1 MKFRFALATV
11 LMLIQFKSTTF
22 GQCPSLVPNGGFEE
36 NAGIPT
42 DDCSWALANGWTN
55 AATSSDCNSNNGT
68 PDYFHLQGVGSLSSL
83 PVNYFADLLPFEG
96 NAVMGIGGNLSFLPN
111 AREYISI
118 ALTSPLVVG
127 NEYTLSF
134 SMNNGIP
141 QVGGMYTDG
150 WGVLLSTGVVLQ
162 PVGTNGLI
170 APTGNLF
177 SVPGVFS
184 SQVWQTYTYTF
195 IADQAYTQL
204 TFGNFL
210 SDANQTRIMYGVQDF
225 VSLSYVF
232 IDNFIL
238 EGATVPPPVVD
249 LGPDFELCDGPT
261 ALNAT
266 TSGALSY
273 LWNTSNPSSTL
284 NVTAPGQYFVDVE
297 WACGV
302 VSDTINV
309 FECPVDPPVDPPVDT
324 TDTTQYFCDI
334 YVPNS
339 FSPNDDGAND
349 YFAPVFECEIASY
362 EFRIFNRWGVEI
374 FSTTDPYEKWTGV
387 AKEKSTYAAQN
398 DAYIWAIKAV
408 VLSPTEGRIEKKRTG
423 QVTLFR

>member
-1 MKFRFALATV
+1 MHLRHFVLAFALILNLNILCFA
-11 LMLIQFKSTTF
+11 
-22 GQCPSLVPNGGFEE
+22 QCPSLVPNGGFEE

-83 PVNYFADLLPFEG
+83 PINYFAELLPFEG

-118 ALTSPLVVG
+118 GLTSPLVVG

-134 SMNNGIP
+134 SMNNGVP

-177 SVPGVFS
+177 SVPGVFTA
-184 SQVWQTYTYTF
+184 QDWQTYSFTF
-195 IADQAYTQL
+195 IADQPYSQL

-210 SDANQTRIMYGVQDF
+210 SDANQTRIMFGVQDF

-238 EGATVPPPVVD
+238 EGSTTAAPTVE
-249 LGPDFELCDGPT
+249 LGPDFELCSSPAILD
-261 ALNAT
+261 AT
-266 TSGALSY
+266 ITGALSY
-273 LWNTSNPSSTL
+273 TWSNGSSVNTL
-284 NVTAPGQYFVDVE
+284 NVSSPGQYFVDVE

-302 VSDTINV
+302 VSDSINI
-309 FECPVDPPVDPPVDT
+309 FECPVDPPVDPPVEP
-324 TDTTQYFCDI
+324 TDSIQYFCDI
-334 YVPNS
+334 YIPNS
-339 FSPNDDGAND
+339 FSPNNDGTND
-349 YFAPVFECEIASY
+349 YFAPVFECEITSY

-374 FSTTDPYEKWTGV
+374 FNTTNPYEKWTGV
-387 AKEKSTYAAQN
+387 AKEKSTYAAQ
-398 DAYIWAIKAV
+398 DGAYTWILKAQIS
-408 VLSPTEGRIEKKRTG
+408 SPSDGIIERKRMG

>member
-1 MKFRFALATV
+1 MHVRNFLLAFALI
-11 LMLIQFKSTTF
+11 LQFKTNCF
-22 GQCPSLVPNGGFEE
+22 AQCPSLVPNGGFEE

-83 PVNYFADLLPFEG
+83 PVNYFAELLPFEG

-118 ALTSPLVVG
+118 GLTSPLVVG
-127 NEYTLSF
+127 NEYALSF
-134 SMNNGIP
+134 SMNNGVP

-177 SVPGVFS
+177 SVPGVFTA
-184 SQVWQTYTYTF
+184 QDWQTYSFTF
-195 IADQAYTQL
+195 IADQPYSQL

-210 SDANQTRIMYGVQDF
+210 SDANQTRIMFGVQDF

-238 EGATVPPPVVD
+238 EGSTSAAPTVEI
-249 LGPDFELCDGPT
+249 GPDFELCSSPAILD
-261 ALNAT
+261 AT
-266 TSGALSY
+266 STGALSY
-273 LWNTSNPSSTL
+273 TWSNGSSANTL
-284 NVTAPGQYFVDVE
+284 NVSSPGQYFVDVE

-302 VSDTINV
+302 VSDSVTV
-309 FECPVDPPVDPPVDT
+309 FECPIDPPVDPPVEP
-324 TDTTQYFCDI
+324 TDSIQYFCDI

-339 FSPNDDGAND
+339 FSPNNDGTND
-349 YFAPVFECEIASY
+349 YFSPVFECEITSY

-374 FSTTDPYEKWTGV
+374 FSTTNPYEKWTGV
-387 AKEKSTYAAQN
+387 AKDNSTYAAQ
-398 DAYIWAIKAV
+398 DGAYTWILKAQIS
-408 VLSPTEGRIEKKRTG
+408 SPSDGIIERKRMG